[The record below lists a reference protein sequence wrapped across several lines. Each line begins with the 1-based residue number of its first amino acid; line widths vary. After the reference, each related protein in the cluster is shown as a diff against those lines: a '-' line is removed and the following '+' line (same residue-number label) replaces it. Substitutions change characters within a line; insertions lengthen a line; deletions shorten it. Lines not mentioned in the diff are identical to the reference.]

1 MAYSAKVNYIIS
13 TLDGKIAEEGE
24 IEDVS
29 AGINSMNFS
38 LAAANS
44 EFVIITFIF
53 DDKFYVSQ
61 KVIKK

>member
-1 MAYSAKVNYIIS
+1 V
-13 TLDGKIAEEGE
+13 EEGE
-24 IEDVS
+24 IEDIS

-38 LAAANS
+38 LAAAKS